1 MKLKKLRISNFR
13 SYDSEGA
20 ELELG
25 KQINTIA
32 GKNNAGKSTIFHA
45 LRYVKGEVDDARE
58 NRFAGDQSQA
68 PSVEIVFSLSPS
80 EVESFLKPILHQVS
94 DREEIISF
102 QSKDFPEI
110 TYRRLGTIFETKIGP
125 YPVAGNRIHRLSP
138 REGVNK
144 KTRWATG
151 HSHSL
156 KDSSFVEV
164 IEELLRP
171 PAPEHKPMIEFGNNI
186 ENFSTNLLGS
196 KLKIFPEFRLRP
208 SGGDES
214 VAESFDGTQV
224 ASLLNTLKNGTTEQ
238 LRKWRRITES
248 FTDFYPSLILD
259 VRRPSRQNPQ
269 VWVEKPDIDYDVTIE
284 KVGAGISEF
293 IVFLVHL
300 IDSSDT
306 VFCLDNA
313 EIHFHPHAQRKF
325 LNLLGRYSQKN
336 QFILISHS
344 PSFVKPPS
352 FSNLIIVREQ
362 NGRSTTHQPKPGW
375 LTREEERK
383 LERDMTPEL
392 REIFFSDLSVFVEGP
407 TEVGALPVFARSRNV
422 DFDEMNVSI
431 VRNPG
436 SKYFDVP
443 MKICGGFDIPF
454 LAMCDRDALM
464 NIETHYGRGEK
475 KIECSPIVR
484 TLLRF
489 GLLNKSE
496 KNPIYDSGSIQTKG
510 DRKKYK
516 PTLFAQL
523 KEISRKNGI
532 YVLSSKFETILK
544 RAGYSKYFDEIEGQG
559 VRSKPIIG
567 KYVANK
573 IVKNEEPIPKEI
585 LEFVDII
592 KTKGSHIDQVGMT
605 SMREPSG

>member
-20 ELELG
+20 ELDLG
-25 KQINTIA
+25 SRINTIA

-58 NRFAGDQSQA
+58 NHFAGDPSQA
-68 PSVEIVFSLSPS
+68 SSVEIVFSLDPS
-80 EVESFLKPILHQVS
+80 EIKSFLEPILRQAP

-102 QSKDFPEI
+102 QTKNFPEI
-110 TYRRLGTIFETKIGP
+110 TYRRFGTKFETKIGP
-125 YPVAGNRIHRLSP
+125 YPLRGQHIDGLNVHMAIEDVRAWKP
-138 REGVNK
+138 
-144 KTRWATG
+144 
-151 HSHSL
+151 SHSDSL
-156 KDSSFVEV
+156 KGSNFLEV
-164 IEELLRP
+164 IEKLLKGP
-171 PAPEHKPMIEFGNNI
+171 KPEFQASINLGINL
-186 ENFSTNLLGS
+186 ENFLTNLLRS

-208 SGGDES
+208 SGGDEG

-238 LRKWRRITES
+238 LRKWRRIRES

-259 VRRPSRQNPQ
+259 VRRPSRQNPR
-269 VWVEKPDIDYDVTIE
+269 VWVEKRDIDYDVTIE

-325 LNLLGRYSQKN
+325 LNLLGRYSRKN

-344 PSFVKPPS
+344 PNFVEPLS

-362 NGRSTTHQPKPGW
+362 NGKSTTHQPKPGW

-383 LERDMTPEL
+383 LERYMTPEL

-443 MKICGGFDIPF
+443 IKICGGFDIPF

-464 NIETHYGRGEK
+464 DTDTHYGRGEK
-475 KIECSPIVR
+475 KIDCSPIVR
-484 TLLRF
+484 VLLRS
-489 GLLNKSE
+489 GLLDKSK

-510 DRKKYK
+510 NRKKEWNIR
-516 PTLFAQL
+516 F
-523 KEISRKNGI
+523 
-532 YVLSSKFETILK
+532 
-544 RAGYSKYFDEIEGQG
+544 
-559 VRSKPIIG
+559 
-567 KYVANK
+567 
-573 IVKNEEPIPKEI
+573 
-585 LEFVDII
+585 II
-592 KTKGSHIDQVGMT
+592 KI
-605 SMREPSG
+605 

>member
-20 ELELG
+20 ELDLG
-25 KQINTIA
+25 SRINTIA

-45 LRYVKGEVDDARE
+45 LRYVKGEIGDARE
-58 NRFAGDQSQA
+58 NHFAGDPSQA
-68 PSVEIVFSLSPS
+68 SSVEVVFSLDPP
-80 EVESFLKPILHQVS
+80 EVESFYGLILRQVPS
-94 DREEIISF
+94 REEIISSR
-102 QSKDFPEI
+102 SKDFPEI
-110 TYRRLGTIFETKIGP
+110 TYRRFGGAFETKIGP
-125 YPVAGNRIHRLSP
+125 YPVKSSSIYRLGMDKEL
-138 REGVNK
+138 REKKNW
-144 KTRWATG
+144 KTR
-151 HSHSL
+151 HSDLL
-156 KDSSFVEV
+156 KEFGFVKA
-164 IEELLRP
+164 IEELFRSP
-171 PAPEHKPMIEFGNNI
+171 TDPEYNVSIEFGVVL
-186 ENFSTNLLGS
+186 ENFFPNLLRS

-208 SGGDES
+208 SGGDEG

-238 LRKWRRITES
+238 LRKWRRIRES

-269 VWVEKPDIDYDVTIE
+269 VWVEKRDIDYDVTIE

-300 IDSSDT
+300 IDSSET

-344 PSFVKPPS
+344 PNFVKPPS

-362 NGRSTTHQPKPGW
+362 NGKSTTHQPKLGW
-375 LTREEERK
+375 LTKEEERK

-443 MKICGGFDIPF
+443 IKICGGFDIPF

-464 NIETHYGRGEK
+464 DIETHYGRGEK

-484 TLLRF
+484 VLLRF
-489 GLLNKSE
+489 GLLDKSK

-510 DRKKYK
+510 NLKKYK
-516 PTLFAQL
+516 QTLFAQL

-573 IVKNEEPIPKEI
+573 IVKNEEPIPNEI

-592 KTKGSHIDQVGMT
+592 KTKGSHVDQVA
-605 SMREPSG
+605 